1 MKSISVREV
10 FPLLQQGLSGGEVI
24 TLQKK
29 LQEHNFN
36 PGSIDGIFGQDTA
49 RALIAFQKS
58 VGLTPDGIAGRNTWA
73 ALNRK
78 RQDYTLDTG
87 LFTVDAVS
95 QMFYDAPRSNIV
107 KYLPLVLNALDKLD
121 LGDRNMVLIALSTIR
136 AESASFAPISE
147 FQSRYNTTPGKH
159 AFNRYDFRADLG
171 NGALGDGAK
180 YKGRGFIQL
189 TGKANYRKY
198 SQRLGLGTSLVD
210 NPDLAN
216 DPKIAA
222 DLLAYFLKDKE
233 NVIRQDLAKSDLRAA
248 RRRVNGGT
256 HGIQQFA
263 TAFRTGAERIRSNS
277 AIA

>member
-1 MKSISVREV
+1 MKSKSIREV
-10 FPLLQQGLSGGEVI
+10 FPLLTQGSSGGEVI
-24 TLQKK
+24 TLQTK

-49 RALIAFQKS
+49 KALIAFQKS

-78 RQDYTLDTG
+78 RQDCTLDTG

-95 QMFYDAPRSNIV
+95 QIFYDAPRSNIV
-107 KYLPLVLNALDKLD
+107 KYLPLILNALEKLD

-147 FQSRYNTTPGKH
+147 FRSRYNTTPGKH

-189 TGKANYRKY
+189 TGKANYRRY
-198 SQRLGLGTSLVD
+198 SRRLGLGTRLVN
-210 NPDLAN
+210 NPELAN

-233 NVIRQDLAKSDLRAA
+233 NVIRQDLAKSNLRAA

-256 HGIQQFA
+256 HGIQQFT
-263 TAFRTGAERIRSNS
+263 TAFRTGAGLLRSNR

>member
-1 MKSISVREV
+1 
-10 FPLLQQGLSGGEVI
+10 
-24 TLQKK
+24 
-29 LQEHNFN
+29 
-36 PGSIDGIFGQDTA
+36 
-49 RALIAFQKS
+49 
-58 VGLTPDGIAGRNTWA
+58 
-73 ALNRK
+73 
-78 RQDYTLDTG
+78 
-87 LFTVDAVS
+87 
-95 QMFYDAPRSNIV
+95 
-107 KYLPLVLNALDKLD
+107 
-121 LGDRNMVLIALSTIR
+121 MVLIALSTIR

-198 SQRLGLGTSLVD
+198 SRRLGLGTRLVD

-233 NVIRQDLAKSDLRAA
+233 SVIRQDLAKSDLRAA

-263 TAFRTGAERIRSNS
+263 TAFRTGAELIKSNS